1 MRDSLRFNIK
11 AGVFSMD
18 RHFRGLLLMSALV
31 WLPSK
36 AVAQDQI
43 PAARELITIAV
54 RPDTDYPKTGRAR
67 LVRLLSVYC
76 REVIKIL
83 PTNTPAE
90 DAWVASE
97 GNTTDIAKVRRL
109 VASREYSRSQLTEI
123 FVRCEQITDKLMKPG
138 ALTVEYEAANLVSL
152 AINFNSDIDIDLY
165 AKKLEMKSEE
175 LGLDFLPAVRWALLV
190 ASLRT
195 LEKQ

>member
-1 MRDSLRFNIK
+1 L
-11 AGVFSMD
+11 D
-18 RHFRGLLLMSALV
+18 RHFRGLLLLSVLV

-54 RPDTDYPKTGRAR
+54 RPEADYTKTGRAKF
-67 LVRLLSVYC
+67 VRLLSVYC
-76 REVIKIL
+76 REVLKIL
-83 PTNTPAE
+83 PTNTPTE

-97 GNTTDIAKVRRL
+97 GRTTDLAKISRL

-123 FVRCEQITDKLMKPG
+123 FVNCEKATDKLIKPG

-152 AINFNSDIDIDLY
+152 AIIFNSDIDIEIY
-165 AKKLEMKSEE
+165 AKNLEMKSEE
-175 LGLDFLPAVRWALLV
+175 LGFDFLHAVRWALLV

>member
-1 MRDSLRFNIK
+1 
-11 AGVFSMD
+11 MD
-18 RHFRGLLLMSALV
+18 RHFHALLLLSALV

-54 RPDTDYPKTGRAR
+54 RPDTDYTKTGRAKF
-67 LVRLLSVYC
+67 VRLLSVYC
-76 REVIKIL
+76 REVLKLL
-83 PTNTPAE
+83 PTNTPTE

-97 GNTTDIAKVRRL
+97 GHTNDMAKIRRL
-109 VASREYSRSQLTEI
+109 VASPEYSRSQLTEI
-123 FVRCEQITDKLMKPG
+123 FLKCEQITDKLIKPD
-138 ALTVEYEAANLVSL
+138 ALMVEYEVANLVSL
-152 AINFNSDIDIDLY
+152 AINFNSDGDIALY
-165 AKKLEMKSEE
+165 ASKLEMNSKE
-175 LGLDFLPAVRWALLV
+175 LGFDFLGSVRWALLV